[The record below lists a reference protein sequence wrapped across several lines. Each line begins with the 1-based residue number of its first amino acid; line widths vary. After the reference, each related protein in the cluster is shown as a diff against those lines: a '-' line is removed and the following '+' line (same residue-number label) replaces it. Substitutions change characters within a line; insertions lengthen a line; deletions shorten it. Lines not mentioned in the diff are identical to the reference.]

1 MFEAIWGE
9 RSVVAVVVV
18 VVVVVVVATL
28 SAYPWFDML
37 CT

>member
-9 RSVVAVVVV
+9 RSVVAVAV